1 MFQIIQD
8 SSMINIKAHIDN
20 SGFTEDAGENLY
32 KDIIKAVAISTEYAR
47 KIAREDMRKP
57 KTGNIYKILG
67 VDHQASAPGESPA
80 VLTGTLIN
88 GLTTSITPSP
98 MMITGQV
105 ATSPDAFYAGF
116 LEDYNRPIF
125 RNIEGAAEHFFM
137 KQLESIFARIQN

>member
-1 MFQIIQD
+1 
-8 SSMINIKAHIDN
+8 MINIKAHIDN
-20 SGFTEDAGENLY
+20 SGFTEEAGVNLY
-32 KDIIKAVAISTEYAR
+32 KEIIKAVAISTEYAR
-47 KIAREDMRKP
+47 KVAREDMRKP

-88 GLTTSITPSP
+88 GLSTSMTASP

-116 LEDYNRPIF
+116 LDEQLDRPIY
-125 RNIEGAAEHFFM
+125 RNIESAAEHFFIT
-137 KQLESIFARIQN
+137 QLESIFTRIQN